1 MTPLNLVV
9 NLVLGIALLIFG
21 RKFFWLF
28 VGVMG
33 FLIGANLAANF
44 LQAQPEWVQLIVA
57 IVAGLVGAVLAV
69 VLQRVAVAAAGFFAG
84 GYLAAYLLQLLG
96 LDPGPLTWL
105 PWVIGGIIGA
115 LLAVALF
122 DWALIILSSLT
133 GASLI
138 VQALA
143 VEPSLN
149 TVVYLVLVVIGII
162 VQTAL
167 WRSEQG
173 RTVTPRTV

>member
-9 NLVLGIALLIFG
+9 NLVLGIALLILG

-28 VGVMG
+28 VGVIG
-33 FLIGANLAANF
+33 FLVGANLAANY

-57 IVAGLVGAVLAV
+57 IAGGLVGALLAV
-69 VLQRVAVAAAGFFAG
+69 VLQRVAIALAGFFAG
-84 GYLAAYLLQLLG
+84 GYLAAYLLQMVG
-96 LDPGPLTWL
+96 VEPGPLTWL

-115 LLAVALF
+115 VLSLVLF

-149 TVVYLVLVVIGII
+149 TVVYLVLVVIGVI
-162 VQTAL
+162 VQAAL
-167 WRSEQG
+167 WRSEQR
-173 RTVTPRTV
+173 RTVTPSTV